1 MKFYLDL
8 RFICISTNLIKNLEE
23 ILKKFQISI
32 NQILCANY
40 IESLF
45 EHDEIDVFFKTRRVL
60 EGFNENEVNFHKKH

>member
-1 MKFYLDL
+1 M
-8 RFICISTNLIKNLEE
+8 RFICISINLIKNLEE

-45 EHDEIDVFFKTRRVL
+45 EHDEIDVLAKTRRVL
-60 EGFNENEVNFHKKH
+60 RDLMKMRLIFIKKQLKT